1 MLHGNITPLIKDRN
15 GNVSDSSNYRAIT
28 LSSIFIQMFEKLE
41 KAKFGYFFPNSDAQF
56 GFKPGVSTSHAI
68 YSLRET
74 VGYFNKNGSAAY
86 LAFLDCSKAFDRISH
101 WGLFIKL
108 MKQNVPLCFLLCVM
122 YLYMNM
128 SCSVKWNGTFGA
140 SFGIPT
146 GTKQG
151 GILSPDFYSLYI
163 HDLIKLLQSSGYG
176 CYIIRV
182 CIACI
187 LFADDTVLLSPSRY
201 GLQKLLDICVTYCKT
216 FCLDFNVKKSKV
228 MIVGGR
234 QNSDDQISP
243 LFLNDKSPLEFVKQY
258 KYLGVEICGGRTL
271 TFPADNVIR
280 SFHRAA
286 NAILFS
292 RVKPRQEV
300 LLKLLYTNCVPI
312 VSFACAVRIFRSVD
326 MNRCHVAINNAI
338 RKIFSFATWQS
349 IRHLRIMHGFKSIYE
364 IFAVACSKFMAKAP
378 TSSNSIITCLSSL
391 ELSSY

>member
-1 MLHGNITPLIKDRN
+1 MILFRKKVLDRQIFQVIHPENSLTNLIIHI
-15 GNVSDSSNYRAIT
+15 YTIY
-28 LSSIFIQMFEKLE
+28 I
-41 KAKFGYFFPNSDAQF
+41 PNSDSQF

-74 VGYFNKNGSAAY
+74 VGYFNKNPSSTY

-108 MKQNVPLCFLLCVM
+108 IKQNVPLCFLLCVM

-128 SCSVKWNGTFGA
+128 SCSVKWNGTFGK

-151 GILSPDFYSLYI
+151 GILSPDFYSLYC
-163 HDLIKLLQSSGYG
+163 HELIELLKSSGYG
-176 CYIIRV
+176 CYVIQI

-187 LFADDTVLLSPSRY
+187 LFADDTVLLSPSRF
-201 GLQKLLDICVTYCKT
+201 GLQKLLDICVAYCRK

-228 MIVGGR
+228 MIVGGKHNDE
-234 QNSDDQISP
+234 QVSP
-243 LFLNDKSPLEFVKQY
+243 LFLNNQPLESVNQY
-258 KYLGVEICGGRTL
+258 KYLGVEICAGKSL
-271 TFPADNVIR
+271 TFPANNVIR

-292 RVKPRQEV
+292 RVKPRNEV

-312 VSFACAVRIFRSVD
+312 VSYTCAVRLFSSAD

-338 RKIFSFATWQS
+338 RRIFSFATWQS
-349 IRHLRIMHGFKSIYE
+349 IRHLRLMHGFKCIYE
-364 IFAVACSKFMAKAP
+364 IFASARSKFMNKAP
-378 TSSNSIITCLSSL
+378 TSSNSIISHLSSL
-391 ELSSY
+391 ELSSI